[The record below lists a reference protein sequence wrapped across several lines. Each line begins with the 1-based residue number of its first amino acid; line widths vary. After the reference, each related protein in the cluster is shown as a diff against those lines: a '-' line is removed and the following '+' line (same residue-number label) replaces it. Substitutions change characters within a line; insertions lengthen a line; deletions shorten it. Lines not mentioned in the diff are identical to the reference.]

1 MNHHMKCEVCSAL
14 SARALVPGNWAQ
26 PHSWHMDVFTNPEA
40 PAPGFLNEKGLG
52 FHQANPS
59 PNEQKTSVTGE
70 LL

>member
-52 FHQANPS
+52 FQD
-59 PNEQKTSVTGE
+59 
-70 LL
+70 LLLSLYSWVNQV